1 MNYKA
6 AILKTKVA
14 AASPEPKAEPKE
26 EPKEAARTYRIPSY
40 FAEDEYSYRVFTE
53 EETEY
58 LDGCSPSDRERVI
71 TLLKSGKLR
80 ISWDFDDDAKTTKRS
95 KAVLVSRKVSRKGS
109 VKGP

>member
-14 AASPEPKAEPKE
+14 AAGPEAKPEPKESPKE
-26 EPKEAARTYRIPSY
+26 RTYRIPSY

-58 LDGCSPSDRERVI
+58 LDRCSPTDKGRVI
-71 TLLKSGKLR
+71 ALLKSGKLR
-80 ISWDFDDDAKTTKRS
+80 ISWDVDDDEPKATKVKKRS
-95 KAVLVSRKVSRKGS
+95 KVSRKGS

>member
-14 AASPEPKAEPKE
+14 AAAVPEPKEAKE
-26 EPKEAARTYRIPSY
+26 EPKEARTYRMPSY

-80 ISWDFDDDAKTTKRS
+80 ISWDFDDDDPKATKAT
-95 KAVLVSRKVSRKGS
+95 KVSRKVSRKGS

>member
-14 AASPEPKAEPKE
+14 AAAASSKSKAEPKE
-26 EPKEAARTYRIPSY
+26 EPKEAARTYRVPSY

-58 LDGCSPSDRERVI
+58 LDRCSPSDRERVI

-80 ISWDFDDDAKTTKRS
+80 ISWDFDDDDPKATKAT
-95 KAVLVSRKVSRKGS
+95 KVSRKVSRKGS
-109 VKGP
+109 VKA

>member
-14 AASPEPKAEPKE
+14 AAPASSKSKAEPKE

-58 LDGCSPSDRERVI
+58 LDRCSPSDRERVI
-71 TLLKSGKLR
+71 TLLKSGRLR
-80 ISWDFDDDAKTTKRS
+80 ISWDFDDDDAKTT